1 MVAEHTRWIAVTAA
15 IGLAGLSPALAVAQT
30 AGQSATPAAAAA
42 PASPRP
48 AAVAPKA
55 AKPQEIVVPD
65 SQDKAL
71 ARYLEA
77 ARATP
82 SDPTAW
88 MQGLTV
94 DIRARRMNDLLTIRV
109 EENIAATGTA
119 DASLAKST
127 SSGAGITSLFGLQSK
142 IPAGIGLGDLASSQ
156 SDTGFSGAGST
167 NRASTLS
174 AIVSAR
180 VAEVLPNGDLLVEGV
195 REIEINGDRQVV
207 VLTGIARVVDI
218 GPGNVIS
225 SASLGQLRI
234 RYFGRG
240 LTKNSMSPGWLVR
253 LINKVF

>member
-1 MVAEHTRWIAVTAA
+1 MPANALVVPVAIA
-15 IGLAGLSPALAVAQT
+15 IGLWFGPLAGWSAAQT
-30 AGQSATPAAAAA
+30 AAPPTATSAA
-42 PASPRP
+42 PAVRAG
-48 AAVAPKA
+48 AAPTAAKA
-55 AKPQEIVVPD
+55 AEIVVPD

-82 SDPTAW
+82 SDPSAW
-88 MQGLTV
+88 MQSLAV
-94 DIRARRMNDLLTIRV
+94 DVRARRLNDLVTVRV
-109 EENIAATGTA
+109 EESIAAAGTT
-119 DASLAKST
+119 DASVSKSG
-127 SSGAGITSLFGLQSK
+127 SGSVGISSLFGLQNK
-142 IPAGIGLGDLASSQ
+142 IPAGVGLSDLAGAQ
-156 SDTGFSGAGST
+156 SDTGFKGAGST

-174 AIVSAR
+174 ATISAR

-218 GPGNVIS
+218 GPGNVVS

-240 LTKNSMSPGWLVR
+240 LTKNSMSPGWLLR
-253 LINKVF
+253 LLNKVF

>member
-1 MVAEHTRWIAVTAA
+1 MAAELSRSRVVLAALVVTSAASVAAAQSTA
-15 IGLAGLSPALAVAQT
+15 PA
-30 AGQSATPAAAAA
+30 PAAA
-42 PASPRP
+42 RP
-48 AAVAPKA
+48 AAPSAKA
-55 AKPQEIVVPD
+55 EKAQDLVVPD

-88 MQGLTV
+88 MQGLAV
-94 DIRARRMNDLLTIRV
+94 DIRARRTNDLVTIRV
-109 EENIAATGTA
+109 EENMAATGTA
-119 DASLAKST
+119 DASLAKSS
-127 SSGAGITSLFGLQSK
+127 SSGVGISSLFGLQNK
-142 IPAGIGLGDLASSQ
+142 IPAAVGLGDLASAQ

-174 AIVSAR
+174 AVISAR

-218 GPGNVIS
+218 APGNVIS

-240 LTKNSMSPGWLVR
+240 LTKNSMSPGWLLR
-253 LINKVF
+253 LLNKVF